1 MNGIPRADKH
11 ICFVE
16 KLRWL
21 MLCDQIRIPSQLV
34 KQSDRNPYSRCGT
47 FLVTWKS
54 QDEEIVWKWR
64 SEGRCH
70 MCRAGSCLI
79 YWCYLLYYYFPPPV
93 LAPSFYMITL
103 NARATVGHRGPQRAT
118 AAENNEKISLT
129 SEPWAASADTLLFS
143 GKP

>member
-1 MNGIPRADKH
+1 
-11 ICFVE
+11 
-16 KLRWL
+16 
-21 MLCDQIRIPSQLV
+21 
-34 KQSDRNPYSRCGT
+34 
-47 FLVTWKS
+47 
-54 QDEEIVWKWR
+54 
-64 SEGRCH
+64 

-103 NARATVGHRGPQRAT
+103 NARATVGHSRPQWATVGHGGPQWATVGHRGPEWAT

-143 GKP
+143 GKPKVEEITFCWQRYRLWNLFGGL